1 MATDY
6 CVTPENGT
14 LTVTKAPATK
24 LNLVCPSGTDIEK
37 IYDGTA
43 LQPTATATP
52 VVSTDVAKIE
62 YSTNG
67 TSWSETAPSLIHFG
81 TQIVYVRAS
90 NPNYDTA
97 YCDYT
102 LKINCRPVTL
112 TSGTSSK
119 VYDGAALTNNTV
131 TVSGSGWLTGKEATY
146 SNFASI
152 INVGSTPNTFTYT
165 LASGEVATDY
175 CVTTVNGELEVT
187 CKEVTLTANSASK
200 TYDGTPLTES
210 GFSATALEPGDTH
223 TFSVVMTP
231 ASTITYAGYTPN
243 VIGTV
248 DGIDV
253 TGTQPVSVGNYCVRT
268 VNGVLAINQ
277 KILLIEL
284 DSTKMYD
291 GTKFRVTYDQ
301 LYTTGLLTGDYLA
314 SGNMWTESYQYNDT
328 TYSGIHVG
336 EYENNDG
343 SFEAVEAIV
352 GYVAKAGFSVKDA
365 GGSVVTASYVP
376 KFKVKLKI
384 VKRPITITAASDSKP
399 YDGTDLTNSGHSITS
414 GALATGDSYTAT
426 VTGAQLCKGTKNN
439 VPSGAVITRGT
450 EDVTADYTISYENGT
465 LTVTDVDPGQ
475 FICPTAETFELNDCE
490 TSTSVT
496 LVGTPTVTGV
506 AAGKYTVVNDLVNP
520 LSEGTH
526 TITWSL
532 LDDCGN
538 EVGSC
543 TQDVTVKYKE
553 CTGVTWQGHP
563 YDAVRIGSQCWF
575 TENLQWNTG
584 SAVAYGEDAAN
595 VGKFGYLY
603 TWYTAVG
610 VPENDNTTAPTTQ
623 NDDCGN
629 PYVQGICPPGWA
641 VGSQADYDLLNTTAG
656 STSNLKDP
664 STEYWQAGYE
674 GVAGGT
680 GFNARGGGWYNSA
693 LSRYEDIMT
702 GYHFWNSDSNPGTT
716 VNSSTIVYYCD
727 EILTVQAQKTDKMSV
742 RCIRKKQ

>member
-1 MATDY
+1 MTQTVNVDDLTDPTFTAPAAKTVCRESDGTYANAILPTNTGEPTNVSDNCTASPTVSYTDATP
-6 CVTPENGT
+6 VTNANGT
-14 LTVTKAPATK
+14 LTIVRTWKVTDDCGKYTEKQQTITVNPLPTLTVSLPTQTITYGQDITPVVLTNTYSDLTLSPNPLPDRFAYNSSTQTISATQP
-24 LNLVCPSGTDIEK
+24 LAGTYTI
-37 IYDGTA
+37 
-43 LQPTATATP
+43 TATAT
-52 VVSTDVAKIE
+52 
-62 YSTNG
+62 
-67 TSWSETAPSLIHFG
+67 
-81 TQIVYVRAS
+81 
-90 NPNYDTA
+90 
-97 YCDYT
+97 
-102 LKINCRPVTL
+102 
-112 TSGTSSK
+112 
-119 VYDGAALTNNTV
+119 
-131 TVSGSGWLTGKEATY
+131 
-146 SNFASI
+146 SNF
-152 INVGSTPNTFTYT
+152 TP
-165 LASGEVATDY
+165 S
-175 CVTTVNGELEVT
+175 C
-187 CKEVTLTANSASK
+187 
-200 TYDGTPLTES
+200 
-210 GFSATALEPGDTH
+210 
-223 TFSVVMTP
+223 
-231 ASTITYAGYTPN
+231 
-243 VIGTV
+243 GTV
-248 DGIDV
+248 VKTIQV
-253 TGTQPVSVGNYCVRT
+253 IV
-268 VNGVLAINQ
+268 NQ
-277 KILLIEL
+277 KALLIEL
-284 DSTKMYD
+284 DSTKIYD

-301 LYTTGLLTGDYLA
+301 LYTTGLVDGDYLA

-343 SFEAVEAIV
+343 FFSAPMAVV
-352 GYVAKAGFSVKDA
+352 GYVDKSGFSVKDA
-365 GGSVVTASYVP
+365 SGTVVTASYKP
-376 KFKVKLKI
+376 TFKVKLKI

-664 STEYWQAGYE
+664 STEYWQTGYE
-674 GVAGGT
+674 GVTGGT

-742 RCIRKKQ
+742 RCIRKKANP